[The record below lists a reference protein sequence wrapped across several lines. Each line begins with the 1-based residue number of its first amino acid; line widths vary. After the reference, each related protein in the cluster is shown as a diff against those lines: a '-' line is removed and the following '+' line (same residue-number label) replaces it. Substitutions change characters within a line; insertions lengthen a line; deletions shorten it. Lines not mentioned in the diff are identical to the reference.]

1 MGEDFR
7 LKWNDHHSVFFSA
20 AESLCHGDHLTDVTL
35 STGDR
40 EFSAHKLVL
49 SICSNYF
56 NGLFTPRP
64 ENKMRQRRPAD
75 GAAIVYLK
83 DVDSKHLELLL
94 SYMYRGEINV
104 EENELM
110 DLLATA
116 KSLQIKGLTEA
127 EDETKPEPNQS
138 AVNPNQRSSSQ
149 IAGKKRPAPKPS
161 SAPKPSTSTYNP
173 APHQPQTSSGSAA
186 KKIKEES
193 YEVPAI
199 EEEYNEPEDEA
210 SNEVYLEDEDNA
222 AAMLETQE
230 DYNLDASAHDD
241 SMPAAE
247 GDPNNPGT
255 PIQIGQGLWG
265 CPFCQ
270 KVSKRA
276 FNIKTHILVHT
287 GEKPFPCPD
296 CDLKCTTKA
305 NLQNHQ
311 RNMHN
316 NWQ

>member
-7 LKWNDHHSVFFSA
+7 LKWNDHHSIFFST

-56 NGLFTPRP
+56 NGLFTPKP
-64 ENKMRQRRPAD
+64 DHKLRQRRPAD

-104 EENELM
+104 EESELM
-110 DLLATA
+110 DLLTTA

-127 EDETKPEPNQS
+127 EDETKPEPNQQPM
-138 AVNPNQRSSSQ
+138 NLNQRSYSQ
-149 IAGKKRPAPKPS
+149 VPSKKRPASKQT
-161 SAPKPSTSTYNP
+161 SAPKPSKSSYIPIMSTP
-173 APHQPQTSSGSAA
+173 QPQPSSGPAA
-186 KKIKEES
+186 KKIKKES
-193 YEVPAI
+193 FEVPAI
-199 EEEYNEPEDEA
+199 EEMYNEPEPEEVYNEPEQVT
-210 SNEVYLEDEDNA
+210 NEVYLEDEGDDA

-230 DYNLDASAHDD
+230 DYNLNASAHDD

-247 GDPNNPGT
+247 GDPNNPG
-255 PIQIGQGLWG
+255 
-265 CPFCQ
+265 
-270 KVSKRA
+270 VSA
-276 FNIKTHILVHT
+276 CFVN
-287 GEKPFPCPD
+287 
-296 CDLKCTTKA
+296 
-305 NLQNHQ
+305 
-311 RNMHN
+311 
-316 NWQ
+316 

>member
-173 APHQPQTSSGSAA
+173 VPHQPQTSSGSAA

-247 GDPNNPGT
+247 GDPNNPG
-255 PIQIGQGLWG
+255 
-265 CPFCQ
+265 
-270 KVSKRA
+270 VS
-276 FNIKTHILVHT
+276 THFV
-287 GEKPFPCPD
+287 
-296 CDLKCTTKA
+296 
-305 NLQNHQ
+305 N
-311 RNMHN
+311 
-316 NWQ
+316 

>member
-64 ENKMRQRRPAD
+64 DHKLRQRRPAD

-104 EENELM
+104 EESELM

-127 EDETKPEPNQS
+127 EDETKPEPTQQ
-138 AVNPNQRSSSQ
+138 PMTTNQRSYSQ
-149 IAGKKRPAPKPS
+149 TTGKKRPASKPT
-161 SAPKPSTSTYNP
+161 SAPKPSKSSYNTIATQPQPSSGP
-173 APHQPQTSSGSAA
+173 AP

-193 YEVPAI
+193 YAADFATVEEV
-199 EEEYNEPEDEA
+199 YNEPEPEEEP
-210 SNEVYLEDEDNA
+210 SNEVYLENEDNA
-222 AAMLETQE
+222 ADMLEPQE
-230 DYNLDASAHDD
+230 DYNLNASAHDD
-241 SMPAAE
+241 SMPDSMPVAE
-247 GDPNNPGT
+247 GDPNNPG
-255 PIQIGQGLWG
+255 
-265 CPFCQ
+265 
-270 KVSKRA
+270 VS
-276 FNIKTHILVHT
+276 
-287 GEKPFPCPD
+287 
-296 CDLKCTTKA
+296 A
-305 NLQNHQ
+305 NFIYLTF
-311 RNMHN
+311 M
-316 NWQ
+316 

>member
-1 MGEDFR
+1 MVKKHPKMGEDFR

-64 ENKMRQRRPAD
+64 DHKLRQRRPAD

-104 EENELM
+104 EEAELM

-127 EDETKPEPNQS
+127 EDETKPVPEPEPKQFT
-138 AVNPNQRSSSQ
+138 NQRSSSQ
-149 IAGKKRPAPKPS
+149 TSGKKRPASKPT
-161 SAPKPSTSTYNP
+161 SAPKPSKSSYNP
-173 APHQPQTSSGSAA
+173 IIPQPQPMSGPAP
-186 KKIKEES
+186 KKIKEET
-193 YEVPAI
+193 YAADFAPI
-199 EEEYNEPEDEA
+199 EEVYNEPEPEEEVT
-210 SNEVYLEDEDNA
+210 NEEYLEEEDNA

-230 DYNLDASAHDD
+230 DYNLNASAHDD
-241 SMPAAE
+241 SMPDPMPVAE
-247 GDPNNPGT
+247 GDPNNPG
-255 PIQIGQGLWG
+255 
-265 CPFCQ
+265 
-270 KVSKRA
+270 VSVYFIHRPY
-276 FNIKTHILVHT
+276 VHA
-287 GEKPFPCPD
+287 C
-296 CDLKCTTKA
+296 
-305 NLQNHQ
+305 
-311 RNMHN
+311 
-316 NWQ
+316 

>member
-64 ENKMRQRRPAD
+64 DHKLRQRRPAD

-127 EDETKPEPNQS
+127 EDESKPEPNQQQ
-138 AVNPNQRSSSQ
+138 AVNPNQRPTSQ

-161 SAPKPSTSTYNP
+161 SAPKPSTSAYSP
-173 APHQPQTSSGSAA
+173 VHPQPQTSSGSAA

-247 GDPNNPGT
+247 GDPNNPG
-255 PIQIGQGLWG
+255 
-265 CPFCQ
+265 
-270 KVSKRA
+270 VS
-276 FNIKTHILVHT
+276 THFV
-287 GEKPFPCPD
+287 
-296 CDLKCTTKA
+296 
-305 NLQNHQ
+305 N
-311 RNMHN
+311 
-316 NWQ
+316 

>member
-1 MGEDFR
+1 MG
-7 LKWNDHHSVFFSA
+7 
-20 AESLCHGDHLTDVTL
+20 
-35 STGDR
+35 
-40 EFSAHKLVL
+40 
-49 SICSNYF
+49 
-56 NGLFTPRP
+56 
-64 ENKMRQRRPAD
+64 
-75 GAAIVYLK
+75 
-83 DVDSKHLELLL
+83 
-94 SYMYRGEINV
+94 INV

-138 AVNPNQRSSSQ
+138 AVNPNQRSSQ

-161 SAPKPSTSTYNP
+161 SAPKPSTSTYTP
-173 APHQPQTSSGSAA
+173 APHQPQTSSAA

-210 SNEVYLEDEDNA
+210 SDEVYLEDEDNA

-247 GDPNNPGT
+247 GDPNNPGMQ
-255 PIQIGQGLWG
+255 PIRLGNHQFA
-265 CPFCQ
+265 CPVCS
-270 KVSKRA
+270 KVMPSAGNVRR
-276 FNIKTHILVHT
+276 HILIHT
-287 GEKPFPCPD
+287 GEKPF
-296 CDLKCTTKA
+296 KCHICKFACNVKFNLDQHIRTKH
-305 NLQNHQ
+305 NLQIPYQKNTY
-311 RNMHN
+311 N
-316 NWQ
+316 